1 MPLEMTL
8 EKSKKWWWNWKNLKL
23 KKVWIIIFKRNKTKY
38 CSRKVSLIIQIAFLV
53 QARPETNPTL
63 KTWKPEPL
71 PVLKTWKPSP
81 YQPKNEI
88 NFDDDEDYDEDYE
101 DEIDSSAL
109 SPLGIDPP
117 VNIFFDFLCEIA
129 LFIRND
135 LW

>member
-1 MPLEMTL
+1 M
-8 EKSKKWWWNWKNLKL
+8 
-23 KKVWIIIFKRNKTKY
+23 
-38 CSRKVSLIIQIAFLV
+38 
-53 QARPETNPTL
+53 
-63 KTWKPEPL
+63 
-71 PVLKTWKPSP
+71 KTWKPSP

>member
-1 MPLEMTL
+1 MFTL
-8 EKSKKWWWNWKNLKL
+8 
-23 KKVWIIIFKRNKTKY
+23 R
-38 CSRKVSLIIQIAFLV
+38 IQFSFLV
-53 QARPETNPTL
+53 HAKPETNPTL

-88 NFDDDEDYDEDYE
+88 NFDDDDEDYDEDYE

-117 VNIFFDFLCEIA
+117 VNILLLFFLCEIA
-129 LFIRND
+129 LFRND

>member
-1 MPLEMTL
+1 MFQF
-8 EKSKKWWWNWKNLKL
+8 S
-23 KKVWIIIFKRNKTKY
+23 
-38 CSRKVSLIIQIAFLV
+38 FLV
-53 QARPETNPTL
+53 QAKPETSPTL

-88 NFDDDEDYDEDYE
+88 NFDDDDEDYDEDYE

-117 VNIFFDFLCEIA
+117 VNILLLFFLCEIA
-129 LFIRND
+129 LFRND

>member
-1 MPLEMTL
+1 M
-8 EKSKKWWWNWKNLKL
+8 KKN
-23 KKVWIIIFKRNKTKY
+23 Y
-38 CSRKVSLIIQIAFLV
+38 CSKNVSLIIQFSFLV
-53 QARPETNPTL
+53 QAKPETNPTL

-88 NFDDDEDYDEDYE
+88 NFDDDDEDYDEDYE

-117 VNIFFDFLCEIA
+117 VNIFFM
-129 LFIRND
+129 
-135 LW
+135 